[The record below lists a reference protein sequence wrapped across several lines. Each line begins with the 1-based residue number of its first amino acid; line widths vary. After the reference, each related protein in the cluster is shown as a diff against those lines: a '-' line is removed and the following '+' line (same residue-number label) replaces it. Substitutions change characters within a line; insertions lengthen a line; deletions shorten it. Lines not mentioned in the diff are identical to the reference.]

1 MDRTRKAGSGLTQY
15 LKLTQWLKIAHAL
28 PDGSYSKSGVGAD
41 AISKADAMAKN
52 STRFTRWIVLEKR
65 GRG

>member
-1 MDRTRKAGSGLTQY
+1 M
-15 LKLTQWLKIAHAL
+15 TQWLKIAHAL

-41 AISKADAMAKN
+41 AIFKADAMAKN